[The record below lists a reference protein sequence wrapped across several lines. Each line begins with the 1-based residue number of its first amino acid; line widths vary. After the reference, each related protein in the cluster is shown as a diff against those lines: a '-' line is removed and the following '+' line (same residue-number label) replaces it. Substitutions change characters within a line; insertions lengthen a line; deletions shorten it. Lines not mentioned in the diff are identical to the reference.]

1 MSEKR
6 LHGAFVGGA
15 INNSHNWHLLSAYY
29 VPGTVL
35 GSSSIYLIKF
45 SEQFHFTNKEIE
57 KD

>member
-1 MSEKR
+1 M
-6 LHGAFVGGA
+6 VGGYI
-15 INNSHNWHLLSAYY
+15 INNHNKHLLSVYY

-45 SEQFHFTNKEIE
+45 SEQFHFTNEETE